1 MKLFGCG
8 KKNRAFLVLALS
20 FGLLLSSLPAFSQL
34 NLGRIYG
41 VVTDQTGAVVP
52 NVMVTVTDVARGVS
66 RALTTDNA
74 GEYSAPSLTPGAYNI
89 RAQATGFNV
98 TQRQE
103 VAVGVGQDVRIDLG
117 LQAGNQ
123 TQEVTVTGTPPIV
136 NTTSA
141 MISTTIE
148 PKTINDLPLNGRL
161 YTKLL
166 DYTPGVAG
174 KPGGNT
180 PTYSSNGAGTMTQM
194 WMLDGVDDVNEFAMS
209 GPLFGA
215 TTSADELTI
224 LPLDS
229 IQEVN
234 VSANP
239 RADFGWTQGA
249 VVNVGLKSGANALHG
264 SAYAY
269 GRYTGWDAKS
279 PYIGPSLPKADDEFR
294 QVGASLGGH
303 IIKDKLF
310 YFGNYEGF
318 RYTVGAPTIF
328 TEPSSLSLGGDQAN
342 SFPDAIAALNAANV
356 PLNQLSLNLAGCTA
370 QGACD
375 PTKGIFTN
383 GRATPVISSALDNI
397 GHSDNQIEKIDYHLN
412 DKNSINGEYLLG
424 NATDQT
430 AGNGVQPYWA
440 NIDHNRVQVVRAVWV
455 YVPNSS
461 WVNEAR
467 FGYDRYNLQDYNGE
481 CTQNL
486 GQPDYYKAFGFVSGV
501 NAPKPICGFP
511 IVQIGGFTTT
521 GAGQFIQDQI
531 VFQNTYHFI
540 DSVSWTHGRH
550 LIKFGGE
557 FHHTLYRGYG
567 APNYVDGQI
576 VFNGGLTPN
585 FPGATALQDF
595 LTGSPASGQFL
606 LNPVFT
612 TTGLNRYAG
621 FVQDDWRISRRLTL
635 NLGLRYEF
643 EPPQV
648 DAHNAFG
655 NFDPNTPSGMVQ
667 QANGNALYSTDK
679 RDFGPRVGF
688 AWDVTGKGTT
698 VVRAGT
704 SIGYDTVP
712 MDALVT
718 FQGASLPSIPTGFT
732 LFNADGTTRPSPG
745 NIQSGVPILGPSQLN
760 WVYNAPGAPVVPVF
774 NAGPNALQCGDGL
787 NGNPPPCNL
796 LAKNPHAPRSYM
808 VTWTAAVQH
817 AFTNNLSLTAAYV
830 GTHANLLPEYVN
842 INQATPGVNG
852 AAAEQVRRPYY
863 SQFPYFGDILQ
874 YSNVGYS
881 NYHGLQLN
889 LVQRS
894 SHGLT
899 LGAAYTLAFAKTT
912 QSSESDNF
920 AFLRDSTNIGSSYAP
935 MNSTP
940 RHHLGI
946 TVTYDIPG
954 KKGFGQ
960 TLEGWSVNSAFNLLS
975 GVGVDQYSF
984 LTDFSGSG
992 NLGGVFTGS
1001 YWNLYGHASDFSKHW
1016 GRTTPIPCYGGPQS
1030 IFANAFGCNTNV
1042 PAACTSAA
1050 ASEPTNPS
1058 VPGSSGVDS
1067 LNTYG
1072 CYAEGN
1078 SVIVPPAQGTL
1089 GNMFRNQITGPPF
1102 REWNFSVAKEW
1113 KFWERLNMQ
1122 FRAEF
1127 FNLTNSR
1134 NYGPATVVFTGE
1146 PFLANTYGMSTLPV
1160 TNGNAVNGTGDSRR
1174 IQLGMK
1180 FTF

>member
-1 MKLFGCG
+1 MKLFASGA
-8 KKNRAFLVLALS
+8 KRRMFAVS
-20 FGLLLSSLPAFSQL
+20 MGLLLCCLPAFSQL

-41 VVTDQTGAVVP
+41 AVADQSGASVP
-52 NVMVTVTDVARGVS
+52 GATVTVTDVARGVS
-66 RALTTDNA
+66 RTLTTDQA
-74 GEYSAPSLTPGAYNI
+74 GEYAAPSLLPGTYSI
-89 RAQATGFNV
+89 RVEAPGFSV
-98 TQRQE
+98 TVRQD
-103 VAVGVGQDVRIDLG
+103 VAVGVGQDVRIDLA
-117 LQAGNQ
+117 LQTGTQ
-123 TQEVTVTGTPPIV
+123 SQEVIVTGTPPIV
-136 NTTSA
+136 NTSSA

-148 PKTINDLPLNGRL
+148 TKAINDLPLNGRL

-174 KPGGNT
+174 RPGGNT

-194 WMLDGVDDVNEFAMS
+194 WMLDGVDDVNQFAMS

-215 TTSADELTI
+215 TTSADELTV

-234 VSANP
+234 VMANP
-239 RADFGWTQGA
+239 GAEFGWGQGA
-249 VVNVGLKSGANALHG
+249 VVNVGLKSGTNALHG

-279 PYIGPSLPKADDEFR
+279 PYLGPSLPKADDEFR
-294 QVGASLGGH
+294 QVGASIGGA

-310 YFGNYEGF
+310 YFANYEGF
-318 RYTVGAPTIF
+318 RYTVGAPGILQI
-328 TEPSSLSLGGDQAN
+328 PSSLSLGGDPSN
-342 SFPDAIAALNAANV
+342 SFPDAIADLKANGIQ
-356 PLNQLSLNLAGCTA
+356 PNQLSLNLAGCTA
-370 QGACD
+370 AGACD
-375 PTKGIFTN
+375 PHKGIFTN
-383 GRATPVISSALDNI
+383 GTANSVVSTGLDNI
-397 GHSDNQIEKIDYHLN
+397 GHSDNQIEKLDYHLN
-412 DKNSINGEYLLG
+412 EKNSINGEFLFG
-424 NATDQT
+424 NASDQT
-430 AGNGVQPYWA
+430 AGVGLQPYWA
-440 NIDHNRVQVVRAVWV
+440 NIDHNRVMVVRGVWV
-455 YVPNSS
+455 YVPNSH

-486 GQPDYYKAFGFVSGV
+486 GQPDYYKAFGFASGI
-501 NAPKPICGFP
+501 NAPKPECGFP
-511 IVQIGGFTTT
+511 IVQIGGFATT
-521 GAGQFIQDQI
+521 GAGQFIQDQL

-540 DSVSWTHGRH
+540 DSVSITHGSH
-550 LIKFGGE
+550 LIKFGAE
-557 FHHTLYRGYG
+557 FHHTAYTGYG
-567 APNYVDGQI
+567 APNYLDGQV
-576 VFNGGLTPN
+576 VFNGGATPN
-585 FPGATALQDF
+585 FSGATALEDF
-595 LTGSPASGQFL
+595 LSGSPSSGQFL
-606 LNPVFT
+606 LNPVQT
-612 TTGLNRYAG
+612 TTALNRYSG
-621 FVQDDWRISRRLTL
+621 FIRDDWRITRTLTL
-635 NLGLRYEF
+635 NLGLRYEY

-655 NFDPNTPSGMVQ
+655 NFDPTTPSGMVQ
-667 QANGNALYSTDK
+667 QSGGKALYSTDK

-688 AWDVTGKGTT
+688 AWDVNGKGTT
-698 VVRAGT
+698 VIRAGT
-704 SIGYDTVP
+704 SIAYDTVP

-732 LFNADGTTRPSPG
+732 LYNADGSTRPSPG
-745 NIQSGVPILGPSQLN
+745 NIQSGVPVLGGNQLN

-774 NAGPNALQCGDGL
+774 NTGASALKCGDGL
-787 NGNPPPCNL
+787 NGNPSPCSL

-808 VTWTAAVQH
+808 TTWTVAVQH

-830 GTHANLLPEYVN
+830 GNHANGLPEYVN
-842 INQATPGVNG
+842 VNQPPPGVNDP
-852 AAAEQVRRPYY
+852 AAEQQRRPYY
-863 SQFPYFGDILQ
+863 SKFPYFGDILQ

-889 LVQRS
+889 LLHRN

-899 LGAAYTLAFAKTT
+899 LSAAYTLAFAKTT
-912 QSSESDNF
+912 QSGESDNF
-920 AFLRDSTNIGSSYAP
+920 PFLRDSTNVSSSYAP

-960 TLEGWSVNSAFNLLS
+960 TLQGWSVNSAFNFLS
-975 GVGVDQYSF
+975 GVGVDQYDF
-984 LTDFSGSG
+984 INDFSGSG

-1001 YWNLYGHASDFSKHW
+1001 YWNLYGHSNDFSKHW
-1016 GRTTPIPCYGGPQS
+1016 GRTTPIPCFGGPQS

-1050 ASEPTNPS
+1050 ASEPTNPN
-1058 VPGSSGVDS
+1058 VPGSSGTAS

-1072 CYAEGN
+1072 CYMEGS

-1089 GNMFRNQITGPPF
+1089 GNMSRNQITGPPF

-1113 KFWERLNMQ
+1113 KFWERLTTQ
-1122 FRAEF
+1122 FRVEF

-1134 NYGPATVVFTGE
+1134 NYGAATVVFTGE
-1146 PFLANTYGMSTLPV
+1146 PFLANTYGMSTAPV
-1160 TNGNAVNGTGDSRR
+1160 TAGNAVNGTGDARR
-1174 IQLGMK
+1174 IQMGLK
-1180 FTF
+1180 LVF